1 MDRLST
7 LTGPRSE
14 PEAGGSILMHLWA
27 ILAGILAPLLVVLL
41 GLIAALLDSR
51 GLSEL
56 EVRLGTHLRIPVP
69 ADLVGYA
76 EIAQLSLLV
85 VIASVVAVIY
95 SAAVWLNRRAADTRA
110 RRIVKAL
117 HGRVL
122 SQSLRR
128 AELEGAA
135 AQRRRAEKL
144 IGQQLP
150 SVQAGISLWY
160 RSVPR
165 SVLTLLGCVAVAC
178 LVNLWLA
185 LLAVISG
192 VLLWQLYRYL
202 RDAEDRELSHWEV
215 PRTRGRMADLVGRAP
230 LLARLQAQGLT
241 DQTFRAELDSL
252 YRRLASED
260 ARRGRVWPLLFLAT
274 TVAIAILLLGLG
286 VNLFDADNG
295 LSLPSALVLGLA
307 LAGTV
312 VSARRLGALA
322 AQLRHSGDASEAVY
336 HYLQRGD
343 EVLPSEQRVGLAGL
357 RESVEI
363 RNVTLNDSTG
373 GPILSNLS
381 LHFTPGS
388 LVALLGTETVSTQA
402 LVELLMGF
410 GRPAG
415 GSVQIDGISLL
426 DVHPQALARHVMWIE
441 PNGPIWDGTVQENL
455 LGGDHSIDN
464 REVVEVLERLGV
476 YERIQRLPDG
486 LSTIIAPGDS
496 GLGLET
502 SYALGVA
509 RALLHRP
516 PVVLVSEPPPM
527 AEQLSED
534 PCLAALRSL
543 ADSGALVVVL
553 PRRLSTLRAADRVV
567 LLNGPR
573 LVGEGRHSELLSDSD
588 LYRHL
593 NYLLFNPYRH
603 QSTLSR

>member
-1 MDRLST
+1 MNRLST

-27 ILAGILAPLLVVLL
+27 ILAGILAPFLVVMV
-41 GLIAALLDSR
+41 GLIAALLNSR
-51 GLSEL
+51 GLSEP
-56 EVRLGTHLRIPVP
+56 EVRLGTHLQIPLP
-69 ADLVGYA
+69 EALLERS
-76 EIAQLSLLV
+76 EIAQLTLLV
-85 VIASVVAVIY
+85 VVALVAAIVFC
-95 SAAVWLNRRAADTRA
+95 AAVWLNRRAADARA
-110 RRIVKAL
+110 RRVVRGL
-117 HGRVL
+117 HHRVL

-150 SVQAGISLWY
+150 SVQAGVSLWY

-165 SVLTLLGCVAVAC
+165 SVLMLLGCVAVAV
-178 LVNLWLA
+178 LVNVWLA

-192 VLLWQLYRYL
+192 VLIWQLYRYL
-202 RDAEDRELSHWEV
+202 RNAENNELSHWEV
-215 PRTRGRMADLVGRAP
+215 PRTRRRMAELVGRAP
-230 LLARLQAQGLT
+230 LLARLQARGLT
-241 DQTFRAELDSL
+241 DQTFRTELDSL

-260 ARRGRVWPLLFLAT
+260 ARRGRVWPLLFMAT
-274 TVAIAILLLGLG
+274 TVAIAVLLLGLG

-295 LSLPSALVLGLA
+295 LSLPAALVLGLSLTGA
-307 LAGTV
+307 VAAAGRLGVLAG
-312 VSARRLGALA
+312 
-322 AQLRHSGDASEAVY
+322 QLRDSGDACEAVY
-336 HYLQRGD
+336 HYLQRSD

-357 RESVEI
+357 RDSVEI
-363 RNVTLNDSTG
+363 QNVTLNDSTG
-373 GPILSNLS
+373 GAILSNLS
-381 LHFTPGS
+381 LRFTPGS
-388 LVALLGTETVSTQA
+388 LVALLGTEAVSTQA

-410 GRPAG
+410 GRPEG
-415 GSVQIDGISLL
+415 GSVQIDGIPLL
-426 DVHPQALARHVMWIE
+426 DIHPQALARHVMWIE
-441 PNGPIWDGTVQENL
+441 PGGPIWDGTVQENL

-476 YERIQRLPDG
+476 YERIQRLPEG
-486 LSTIIAPGDS
+486 LSTIVSAGDS

-502 SYALGVA
+502 TYAIGIA

-516 PVVLVSEPPPM
+516 LVVLVSEPPPM
-527 AEQLSED
+527 AEHLSED

-543 ADSGALVVVL
+543 ADSGCLVVML
-553 PRRLSTLRAADRVV
+553 PRRVSSLRAADRVV

-603 QSTLSR
+603 QTAP